1 MSAFDSSLQEN
12 AIVTIDAM
20 GTQTAIAAKI
30 GDGGDDDL
38 LPVKGNQGGLE
49 PAVMEARRIAAVQ
62 VQPT

>member
-1 MSAFDSSLQEN
+1 MPAFDSSLQEN

-30 GDGGDDDL
+30 VDG
-38 LPVKGNQGGLE
+38 
-49 PAVMEARRIAAVQ
+49 AAVQ